1 MLFMLFFSFDFN
13 PLSPCRER
21 RVFFVIIAPSGPFQ
35 STLPMRGETMR
46 SYLAFRLPCYFNPLS
61 PCGERRKWLW
71 HKNHERNY
79 FNPLSP
85 CGERLIRSPFTST
98 VANFNPLSPCGERQD
113 IPAQGRSE
121 GNFNPLSPCGERPS
135 SADCRST
142 TSVFQSTLPMRG
154 ETWRTRNLQKRQ

>member
-1 MLFMLFFSFDFN
+1 MPPLLKTIIYYTKYPVKITELIEFFDIMLFMLFFSFDFN

-85 CGERLIRSPFTST
+85 CGERLKVVSVVLYTFGISIHSPHAGRDFRLCLPLCRSC
-98 VANFNPLSPCGERQD
+98 NFNPLSPCGERLE
-113 IPAQGRSE
+113 GR
-121 GNFNPLSPCGERPS
+121 
-135 SADCRST
+135 
-142 TSVFQSTLPMRG
+142 
-154 ETWRTRNLQKRQ
+154 